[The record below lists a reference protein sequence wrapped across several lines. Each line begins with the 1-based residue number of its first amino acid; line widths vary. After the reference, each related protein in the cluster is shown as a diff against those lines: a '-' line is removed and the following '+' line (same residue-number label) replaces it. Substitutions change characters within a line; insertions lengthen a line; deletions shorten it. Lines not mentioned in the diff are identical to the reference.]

1 MSNDIWYKEP
11 GWYALGL
18 AVLSLI
24 VSGISLYFTWWA
36 NYHAKREDVAR
47 ALLSDGLAVH
57 ALSEAWILEGPA
69 YREVRLSTN
78 RNLTLQP
85 QDSTL
90 WLRRVEIRAV
100 LDQAQWT
107 APQENFY
114 NIIEGERIWII
125 RDVVL
130 EGLPSYPMVFSRH
143 YQDVK
148 PHPAL
153 LSSRAIHEI
162 RGWIE
167 KVTSAYDEGLLSA
180 TRLKMLSPLLDPVSG
195 EDRIQVLAQLL
206 SPEALK
212 FLRWYRNEYIR
223 PVVSG

>member
-100 LDQAQWT
+100 LDQAV
-107 APQENFY
+107 N
-114 NIIEGERIWII
+114 
-125 RDVVL
+125 
-130 EGLPSYPMVFSRH
+130 GLPLKKTFIT
-143 YQDVK
+143 
-148 PHPAL
+148 
-153 LSSRAIHEI
+153 SSRAREFGSSETWSWKAYLRTPWYFHATI
-162 RGWIE
+162 R
-167 KVTSAYDEGLLSA
+167 T
-180 TRLKMLSPLLDPVSG
+180 
-195 EDRIQVLAQLL
+195 
-206 SPEALK
+206 
-212 FLRWYRNEYIR
+212 
-223 PVVSG
+223 